1 MSFHDD
7 TITKRRKEE
16 KQDKTKIGVGTS
28 LTVKVGDIDDKI
40 REGKSRRMRKDMVGL
55 YYLAHIVSVLVL
67 SQFW

>member
-1 MSFHDD
+1 MSFHAD